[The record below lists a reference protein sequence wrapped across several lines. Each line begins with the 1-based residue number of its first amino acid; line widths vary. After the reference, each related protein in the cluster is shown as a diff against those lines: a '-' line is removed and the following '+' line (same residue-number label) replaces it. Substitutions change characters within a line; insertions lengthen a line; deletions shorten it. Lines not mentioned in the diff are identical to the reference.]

1 MKYRYMTRLFVA
13 GALMAAFAF
22 AGCSKDDDRIDLP
35 TNPDSQ
41 QMNLSSL
48 ADFYE
53 ITLPGNKGWAV
64 ESAPEWTTPA
74 DSAGAAGT
82 KLSLFV
88 GDNVTETSRT
98 DTLKVRL
105 DDRTQ
110 YQVVLSQ
117 RSPLTEDE
125 NDIVQD
131 KKLKI
136 STGVGYG
143 VNVLLPA
150 NDGKYNLSYGIIDPV
165 KLINALDALG
175 ERDAYSEENQYFSRT
190 DSYVGTSTNSISTQL
205 SVNAGIDVEIAGFKV
220 AVEGAYS
227 SNESSNTKTGYAMR
241 SIKHITGMRYL
252 RSGILRYL
260 VENGNDIFQNDFHYY
275 LDPVLKN
282 PTKSNIAALVEAYGT
297 HIVTTGTVGG
307 ELQFTLEMQN
317 TSTVKESD
325 LHAALDLTV
334 KVVGISGGVDMSD
347 SEKNMA
353 NNMKVSLQTY
363 GGDNAFTLTPGHA
376 FEELMVET
384 FSKDKLDAWA
394 RNIQNGGTAVLI
406 DMQTMPIYDLITDPA
421 VREAVRDYI
430 VNDYQ
435 VQINKQG
442 PQMYAVTGFNEG
454 VAGSLYIPE
463 IDVKLEFYNEMIPEI
478 STTNNSTV
486 VYSGTETEMNYETGF
501 FIGSAD
507 KQPGKLRKLRD
518 GSYTYEPF
526 TILSSGEVTELY
538 VDATGEVTIAPKT
551 TDADLY
557 MERKFN
563 VIPEDYRD
571 DWITNITHVGEEEE
585 RGPISLSI
593 GDWEAI
599 DLDRFF
605 NLRTTKYWY
614 YVREKRSIGCV
625 SKNLTSLRDHIDTG
639 NLEATFGFRY
649 EYPLMSA
656 SIEKVIFEFY
666 SERSA
671 NALIDTKEY
680 EVPFYSGSLNCKFN
694 IPKETRYVFVYLL
707 VRERTYNDV
716 IDLMQDFRVSI
727 TRLKLYAPFS
737 INFPYANNKR

>member
-307 ELQFTLEMQN
+307 ELQFALEMQN

-376 FEELMVET
+376 FEELMAET
-384 FSKDKLDAWA
+384 FSRDKLDAWA

-435 VQINKQG
+435 VC
-442 PQMYAVTGFNEG
+442 
-454 VAGSLYIPE
+454 
-463 IDVKLEFYNEMIPEI
+463 
-478 STTNNSTV
+478 
-486 VYSGTETEMNYETGF
+486 
-501 FIGSAD
+501 
-507 KQPGKLRKLRD
+507 RD
-518 GSYTYEPF
+518 
-526 TILSSGEVTELY
+526 
-538 VDATGEVTIAPKT
+538 
-551 TDADLY
+551 
-557 MERKFN
+557 
-563 VIPEDYRD
+563 
-571 DWITNITHVGEEEE
+571 
-585 RGPISLSI
+585 
-593 GDWEAI
+593 
-599 DLDRFF
+599 
-605 NLRTTKYWY
+605 
-614 YVREKRSIGCV
+614 
-625 SKNLTSLRDHIDTG
+625 
-639 NLEATFGFRY
+639 
-649 EYPLMSA
+649 
-656 SIEKVIFEFY
+656 
-666 SERSA
+666 
-671 NALIDTKEY
+671 
-680 EVPFYSGSLNCKFN
+680 
-694 IPKETRYVFVYLL
+694 
-707 VRERTYNDV
+707 
-716 IDLMQDFRVSI
+716 
-727 TRLKLYAPFS
+727 RL
-737 INFPYANNKR
+737 

>member
-13 GALMAAFAF
+13 DALMAAFAF

-260 VENGNDIFQNDFHYY
+260 VENGKDVFQNDFHYY

-307 ELQFTLEMQN
+307 ELQFALEMQN

-463 IDVKLEFYNEMIPEI
+463 IDVKLEYYSEVIPEI
-478 STTNNSTV
+478 SATDYSTI
-486 VYSGTETEMNYETGF
+486 VYSGTAAEMNYETGF

-526 TILSSGEVTELY
+526 TILASGEVTELY

-557 MERKFN
+557 MERKFTN
-563 VIPEDYRD
+563 LPLDYED
-571 DWITNITHVGEEEE
+571 DWITYKSHASDYEDDASDNGMITNRYDTLHYEDLFNPDIVTV
-585 RGPISLSI
+585 RHWNYI
-593 GDWEAI
+593 GDDKQNLACISKDLTYLQDYI
-599 DLDRFF
+599 DA
-605 NLRTTKYWY
+605 
-614 YVREKRSIGCV
+614 
-625 SKNLTSLRDHIDTG
+625 G
-639 NLEATFGFRY
+639 NFEATFAIQPNLYVYLG
-649 EYPLMSA
+649 
-656 SIEKVIFEFY
+656 ITFEFY

-671 NALIDTKEY
+671 DALIGNEEY
-680 EVPFYSGSLNCKFN
+680 NISDLLSQNKLV
-694 IPKETRYVFVYLL
+694 IPKGTRYIIVYLEDREGFYGSAEDL
-707 VRERTYNDV
+707 LRSLDADVRRIE
-716 IDLMQDFRVSI
+716 
-727 TRLKLYAPFS
+727 LYAPYPEE
-737 INFPYANNKR
+737 IIPPYANNKR

>member
-260 VENGNDIFQNDFHYY
+260 VENGKDVFQNDFHYY

-307 ELQFTLEMQN
+307 ELQFALEMQN

-394 RNIQNGGTAVLI
+394 RNIRC
-406 DMQTMPIYDLITDPA
+406 P
-421 VREAVRDYI
+421 
-430 VNDYQ
+430 
-435 VQINKQG
+435 
-442 PQMYAVTGFNEG
+442 
-454 VAGSLYIPE
+454 
-463 IDVKLEFYNEMIPEI
+463 
-478 STTNNSTV
+478 
-486 VYSGTETEMNYETGF
+486 
-501 FIGSAD
+501 
-507 KQPGKLRKLRD
+507 
-518 GSYTYEPF
+518 
-526 TILSSGEVTELY
+526 
-538 VDATGEVTIAPKT
+538 
-551 TDADLY
+551 
-557 MERKFN
+557 
-563 VIPEDYRD
+563 
-571 DWITNITHVGEEEE
+571 
-585 RGPISLSI
+585 
-593 GDWEAI
+593 
-599 DLDRFF
+599 
-605 NLRTTKYWY
+605 
-614 YVREKRSIGCV
+614 
-625 SKNLTSLRDHIDTG
+625 
-639 NLEATFGFRY
+639 
-649 EYPLMSA
+649 
-656 SIEKVIFEFY
+656 
-666 SERSA
+666 
-671 NALIDTKEY
+671 
-680 EVPFYSGSLNCKFN
+680 
-694 IPKETRYVFVYLL
+694 
-707 VRERTYNDV
+707 
-716 IDLMQDFRVSI
+716 
-727 TRLKLYAPFS
+727 
-737 INFPYANNKR
+737 